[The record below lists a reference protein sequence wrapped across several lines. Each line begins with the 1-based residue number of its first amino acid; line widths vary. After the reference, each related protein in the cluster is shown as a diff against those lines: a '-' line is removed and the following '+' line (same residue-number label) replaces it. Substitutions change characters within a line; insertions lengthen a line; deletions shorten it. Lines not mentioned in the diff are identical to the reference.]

1 MRIAISGSSGLVGS
15 ALISFWTRRDH
26 QVVRV
31 IRGALRPTEDGTA
44 AIPWNPESGELDP
57 SALEGVDAVVNLSGE
72 NIATGRWTAAKKQ
85 RILDSRIKTTT
96 LLATA
101 LSKLVHPPRFFFSAS
116 AVGYYP
122 SSGDRLLTE
131 TDPPGAGFLS
141 QGCLA
146 WEAATTPAEDRGIRT
161 VHGRIGVVLARNG
174 GALAAQVPLFRW
186 GLGGRLGTGT
196 QYVPW
201 ITIDDLVRGIDFCL
215 THEELRGPVN
225 LSCPEPVTNA
235 EFTKTLG
242 RVLHRPAILPAP
254 AFALRLALG
263 EMADALLLSSLRVV
277 PERLRQSGFQF
288 DYPVLEPALRHVL
301 DRG

>member
-15 ALISFWTRRDH
+15 ALISFWARRDH
-26 QVVRV
+26 QVVRL
-31 IRGALRPTEDGTA
+31 IRGGLRPTENGAA
-44 AIPWNPESGELDP
+44 AIPWNPQYGELEP

-101 LSKLVHPPRFFFSAS
+101 LAKLVHPPSFFFSAS

-131 TDPPGAGFLS
+131 ADPPGSGFLS

-146 WEAATTPAEDRGIRT
+146 WESATTPAEDRGIRT

-174 GALAAQVPLFRW
+174 GALAAQLPLFRW

-215 THEELRGPVN
+215 MHEELRGPVN
-225 LSCPEPVTNA
+225 LCGPEPVTNA

-288 DYPVLEPALRHVL
+288 DYPALEPALRHVL